1 MRGSSPGWVSEGS
14 AFAYA
19 ADKVLTALTGRSFAA
34 QAERLSSAGL
44 AEGIETPADEAAGR
58 TLGTKIGKLALAHR

>member
-1 MRGSSPGWVSEGS
+1 VSEGS

-19 ADKVLTALTGRSFAA
+19 ADTVLTALTGHSFAA
-34 QAERLSSAGL
+34 EALRLSTAGV

-58 TLGTKIGKLALAHR
+58 TLGLKIGKLALARR